1 MSELILQYQDRYRL
15 THAHRSKGPL
25 TFLLSILDGT
35 RYDEDSDMIALFF
48 FSLQSKEDYDQ
59 GLTPDSNDCFWTE
72 VFLSRQLAETDGWKK
87 LRKKA
92 KLKAMFHHAVK
103 NLSAAKRKLRQVNLA
118 WTPGTGIEK
127 GPAAAE
133 DGIDF
138 PQLEPVVIGTE
149 TEDALR
155 FQARAGA
162 GL

>member
-1 MSELILQYQDRYRL
+1 MSELVLQYQDRYRL

-48 FSLQSKEDYDQ
+48 FSLQSKEDFDQ
-59 GLTPDSNDCFWTE
+59 GLTPSSDECFWTE

-87 LRKKA
+87 LGKKV

-103 NLSAAKRKLRQVNLA
+103 NLQDAKRMLRQVSLA

-127 GPAAAE
+127 GPVPAE

-138 PQLEPVVIGTE
+138 PRLEPVLIAPE
-149 TEDALR
+149 AEDALR
-155 FQARAGA
+155 FQARVGA

>member
-25 TFLLSILDGT
+25 TWILSILDGT

-48 FSLQSKEDYDQ
+48 FSLQSKEDFEQ
-59 GLTPDSNDCFWTE
+59 GLTPNGKECFWTE

-87 LRKKA
+87 LGKKA
-92 KLKAMFHHAVK
+92 KLKALFHHAVK
-103 NLSAAKRKLRQVNLA
+103 NLQEAKRMLRQVSLA

-127 GPAAAE
+127 GPAPAE

-138 PQLEPVVIGTE
+138 PQLEPVLIAPE

>member
-1 MSELILQYQDRYRL
+1 MSQLVLQYQDRYRL

-59 GLTPDSNDCFWTE
+59 GLAPDSSDCFWTE
-72 VFLSRQLAETDGWKK
+72 VFLSRQLAETNGWKN

-92 KLKAMFHHAVK
+92 KLKAMFHRAVK
-103 NLSAAKRKLRQVNLA
+103 NLRAAKRKLRQVNLA

-127 GPAAAE
+127 GPAPTE

-138 PQLEPVVIGTE
+138 PHLEPVVIDPE
-149 TEDALR
+149 AEDALR